1 MRLSNSFLLIID
13 TSLMH
18 DLISILKRF
27 IPPYKIR
34 VIKSIIYN
42 FLHAIFGSLSIA
54 MLIPILGII
63 FSSQQEV
70 TEKIPFQLDT
80 ATIKHLFNYYVTQI
94 KIEYGPSATLILIC
108 SFAVLATALKT
119 GFAYLG
125 AYELIYIR
133 NGVVRDIR
141 RKIYLKILS
150 LPLPFFSEERKGDII
165 ARMTGDV
172 QEVEASVMSSLDM
185 FFQSPILIIVYIA
198 MMLIM
203 SWQLT
208 LFVFILL
215 PIMGTLI
222 GRVGKN
228 LKRHS
233 WEGQTKMGEILAL
246 MEETLSGLR
255 IIKAFNAEK
264 KMDTRFSEE
273 NEEYR
278 QIQNRLMR
286 RRSLAH
292 PMSEFLG
299 TIVIVIILWF
309 GGSLV
314 LGQNASLTPEV
325 FISYIAL
332 FYCII
337 NPAKNLTNA
346 YYSIQKGMA
355 AMDRIDVILNAESSI
370 QEPVHPQKLTQFNNQ
385 IEYKDVEFSYNESK
399 KVLKR
404 INLTIPKGK
413 TIALVGQSGS
423 GKSTFVDLLPR
434 FYDVQK
440 GQITI
445 DGIDIRELSFFN
457 LREFMG
463 NVNQDPILFND
474 TIYNNIAFGVESA
487 TPEDV
492 ENAARIANAH
502 EFIMQTEKGY
512 QTTIGDRGGKLSGGQ
527 RQRLS
532 IARAVLKNPPI
543 MILDEATSALDTES
557 EKLVQEALDNLM
569 KNRTSIVIAHR
580 LSTIKNADLIC
591 VFHEGEIV
599 ERGTHEELL
608 AQKGIYTKLYS
619 MQNF

>member
-1 MRLSNSFLLIID
+1 
-13 TSLMH
+13 MH
-18 DLISILKRF
+18 DLIHLLQRF

-34 VIKSIIYN
+34 VAKSVIYN
-42 FLHAIFGSLSIA
+42 FLHAMFGSLSIA
-54 MLIPILGII
+54 MLIPVLGII
-63 FSSQQEV
+63 FNNQEEV
-70 TEKIPFQLDT
+70 LDKVPFALDSHSL
-80 ATIKHLFNYYVTQI
+80 KHMFNYYVTLI
-94 KIEYGPSATLILIC
+94 KHVYGPSATLLFVGSI
-108 SFAVLATALKT
+108 AVLATALKT

-165 ARMTGDV
+165 SRMTGDV

-185 FFQSPILIIVYIA
+185 LFQSPILIIVYLA
-198 MMLIM
+198 TMLIM

-215 PIMGTLI
+215 PIMGALI
-222 GRVGKN
+222 GKIGKN
-228 LKRHS
+228 LKRRS

-246 MEETLSGLR
+246 IEETLSGLR
-255 IIKAFNAEK
+255 IIKAFNAED
-264 KMDTRFSEE
+264 KMEQRFSAE
-273 NEEYR
+273 NESYR
-278 QIQNRLMR
+278 RIQNRLMR

-299 TIVIVIILWF
+299 TIVIVIILWY

-314 LGQNASLTPEV
+314 LQQKGSLAAEE
-325 FISYIAL
+325 FIAYIAL
-332 FYCII
+332 FYLII

-346 YYSIQKGMA
+346 YYSVQKGLA
-355 AMDRIDVILNAESSI
+355 AMERIDVILAAEASI
-370 QEPVHPQKLTQFNNQ
+370 KEPESPLSLRQFNDK
-385 IEYKDVEFSYNESK
+385 IEYNHVSFSYNENK
-399 KVLKR
+399 QVLKD
-404 INLTIPKGK
+404 ITLTISKGK
-413 TIALVGQSGS
+413 TVALVGQSGS

-434 FYDVQK
+434 FYDVEK
-440 GQITI
+440 GEITI
-445 DGIDIRELSFFN
+445 DGINIRQLSFN
-457 LREFMG
+457 TLREFMG

-474 TIYNNIAFGVESA
+474 TIFNNIAFGVENA
-487 TPEDV
+487 TQEQV

-502 EFIMQTEKGY
+502 DFILQTENGY
-512 QTTIGDRGGKLSGGQ
+512 QTVIGDRGGKLSGGQ

-569 KNRTSIVIAHR
+569 RNRTSIVIAHR

-591 VFHEGEIV
+591 VFQEGQIV
-599 ERGTHEELL
+599 EQGTHDELL
-608 AQKGIYTKLYS
+608 KQNGIYTKLYN

>member
-1 MRLSNSFLLIID
+1 
-13 TSLMH
+13 MH

-94 KIEYGPSATLILIC
+94 KIEYGPSATLILIG

-185 FFQSPILIIVYIA
+185 FFQSPILIIVYLA

-502 EFIMQTEKGY
+502 EFIRQTEKGY

>member
-1 MRLSNSFLLIID
+1 
-13 TSLMH
+13 MH
-18 DLISILKRF
+18 DLFSILKRF
-27 IPPYKIR
+27 IPPYRWR
-34 VIKSIIYN
+34 VVKSVVYN
-42 FLHAIFGSLSIA
+42 FLHALFGSVSIA

-63 FSSQQEV
+63 FNSREEV
-70 TEKIPFQLDT
+70 TERVAFAWDMASLKE
-80 ATIKHLFNYYVTQI
+80 LFNYHVTQV
-94 KIEYGPSATLILIC
+94 KLEYGPSVTLLLIGLV
-108 SFAVLATALKT
+108 AVVATALKT
-119 GFAYLG
+119 GFAYMG
-125 AYELIYIR
+125 SFELIFIR

-141 RKIYLKILS
+141 RRIYKKILS

-165 ARMTGDV
+165 SRMTGDV

-185 FFQSPILIIVYIA
+185 FFQNPILIIVYLT
-198 MMLIM
+198 MMLLM
-203 SWQLT
+203 SWELT

-222 GRVGKN
+222 GRVGKS

-233 WEGQTKMGEILAL
+233 WEGQTKLGEILAL

-255 IIKAFNAEK
+255 IIKAFNAEG
-264 KMDTRFSEE
+264 KMEDRFAEE
-273 NEEYR
+273 NETYQR
-278 QIQNRLMR
+278 IQNRLMR

-314 LGQNASLTPEV
+314 LGESAALTPEV

-346 YYSIQKGMA
+346 YYNIQKGLA
-355 AMDRIDVILNAESSI
+355 AMERIDVILEAESSI
-370 QEPVHPQKLTQFNNQ
+370 RELEQPKELKEFREQ
-385 IEYKDVEFSYNESK
+385 IEYKGVTFSYNESK
-399 KVLKR
+399 QVLKG
-404 INLTIPKGK
+404 INLVIPKGK
-413 TIALVGQSGS
+413 TVALVGQSGS

-434 FYDVQK
+434 FYDVQQ
-440 GQITI
+440 GSITI
-445 DGIDIRELSFFN
+445 DGQDIRELSFFN

-474 TIYNNIAFGVESA
+474 TIYNNIAFGVEHA
-487 TPEDV
+487 TQEEV
-492 ENAARIANAH
+492 EQAARIANAH
-502 EFIMQTEKGY
+502 DFIMQTEQGY
-512 QTTIGDRGGKLSGGQ
+512 QTVIGDRGGKLSGGQ

-608 AQKGIYTKLYS
+608 AQRGIYTKLYQ

>member
-1 MRLSNSFLLIID
+1 
-13 TSLMH
+13 MH
-18 DLISILKRF
+18 DLLSILRRF
-27 IPPYKIR
+27 IPPYKMR
-34 VIKSIIYN
+34 VAKSILYN

-63 FSSQQEV
+63 FSSQQDV
-70 TEKIPFQLDT
+70 TEKVPFALDT
-80 ATIKHLFNYYVTQI
+80 DTIKQLFNYYVTQI
-94 KIEYGPSATLILIC
+94 KYEYGASATLILIGGV
-108 SFAVLATALKT
+108 AIVATALKT

-125 AYELIYIR
+125 SYELIFIR

-185 FFQSPILIIVYIA
+185 FFQNPILILVYLT
-198 MMLIM
+198 MMLLM

-215 PIMGTLI
+215 PIMGWLI

-228 LKRHS
+228 LKRRS
-233 WEGQTKMGEILAL
+233 YEGQTKMGEILAL

-255 IIKAFNAEK
+255 VIKAFNAES
-264 KMDTRFSEE
+264 KMEHRFSDE
-273 NEEYR
+273 NEAYR
-278 QIQNRLMR
+278 RIQNRLMR

-314 LGQNASLTPEV
+314 LGESASLSPEV

-346 YYSIQKGMA
+346 YYSIQKGLA
-355 AMDRIDVILNAESSI
+355 AMERIDVILAAESSI
-370 QEPVHPQKLTQFNNQ
+370 QEPAHPQPIANFNNQ
-385 IEYKDVEFSYNESK
+385 IEYRHVSFSYNGTK
-399 KVLKR
+399 QVLR
-404 INLTIPKGK
+404 DINLTIPKGK

-423 GKSTFVDLLPR
+423 GKSTLVDLLPR
-434 FYDVQK
+434 FYDVTE
-440 GQITI
+440 GAILI
-445 DGIDIRELSFFN
+445 DGTDIRRLSFYN
-457 LREFMG
+457 LRELMG

-474 TIYNNIAFGVESA
+474 TIYNNIAFGVEHA
-487 TPEDV
+487 TPEQV
-492 ENAARIANAH
+492 EQAARIANAH
-502 EFIMQTEKGY
+502 DFILQTEHGY
-512 QTTIGDRGGKLSGGQ
+512 QTVIGDRGGKLSGGQ

-569 KNRTSIVIAHR
+569 RNRTSIVIAHR

-591 VFHEGEIV
+591 VFHDGQIV
-599 ERGTHEELL
+599 ERGTHDELL
-608 AQKGIYTKLYS
+608 RQNGIYTKLYN

>member
-1 MRLSNSFLLIID
+1 
-13 TSLMH
+13 MH
-18 DLISILKRF
+18 DLLSILRRF
-27 IPPYKIR
+27 IPPYKMR
-34 VIKSIIYN
+34 VAKSILYN

-63 FSSQQEV
+63 FSSQQDV
-70 TEKIPFQLDT
+70 TEKVPFALDT
-80 ATIKHLFNYYVTQI
+80 DTIKQLFNYYVTQI
-94 KIEYGPSATLILIC
+94 KYEYGASATLILIGGV
-108 SFAVLATALKT
+108 AIVATALKT

-125 AYELIYIR
+125 SYELIFIR

-185 FFQSPILIIVYIA
+185 FFQNPILILVYLT
-198 MMLIM
+198 MMLLM

-215 PIMGTLI
+215 PIMGWLI

-228 LKRHS
+228 LKRRS
-233 WEGQTKMGEILAL
+233 YEGQTKMGEILAL

-255 IIKAFNAEK
+255 VIKAFNAES
-264 KMDTRFSEE
+264 KMEHRFSDE
-273 NEEYR
+273 NEAYR
-278 QIQNRLMR
+278 RIQNRLMR

-314 LGQNASLTPEV
+314 LGESASLSPEV

-346 YYSIQKGMA
+346 YYSIQKGLA
-355 AMDRIDVILNAESSI
+355 AMERIDVILAAESSI
-370 QEPVHPQKLTQFNNQ
+370 QEPAHPQPIANFNSQ
-385 IEYKDVEFSYNESK
+385 IEYRHVSFSYSDTK
-399 KVLKR
+399 QVLR
-404 INLTIPKGK
+404 DINLTIPKGK

-423 GKSTFVDLLPR
+423 GKSTLVDLLPR
-434 FYDVQK
+434 FYDVTE
-440 GQITI
+440 GAILI
-445 DGIDIRELSFFN
+445 DGTDIRRLSFYN
-457 LREFMG
+457 LRELMG

-474 TIYNNIAFGVESA
+474 TIYNNIAFGVEHA
-487 TPEDV
+487 TPEQV
-492 ENAARIANAH
+492 EQAARIANAH
-502 EFIMQTEKGY
+502 DFILQTEHGY
-512 QTTIGDRGGKLSGGQ
+512 QTVIGDRGGKLSGGQ

-569 KNRTSIVIAHR
+569 RNRTSIVIAHR

-591 VFHEGEIV
+591 VFHDGQIV
-599 ERGTHEELL
+599 ERGTHDELL
-608 AQKGIYTKLYS
+608 CQNGIYTKLYN

>member
-94 KIEYGPSATLILIC
+94 KIEYGPSATLILIG

-185 FFQSPILIIVYIA
+185 FFQSPILIIVYLA

-543 MILDEATSALDTES
+543 LILDEATSALDTES

>member
-1 MRLSNSFLLIID
+1 
-13 TSLMH
+13 MH
-18 DLISILKRF
+18 DLLSILKRF

-34 VIKSIIYN
+34 VIKSILYN

-63 FSSQQEV
+63 FSSQQDV
-70 TEKIPFQLDT
+70 TEKVPFALDT
-80 ATIKHLFNYYVTQI
+80 ATLKHLFNYYVTQI
-94 KIEYGPSATLILIC
+94 KLEYGPSVTLIFIG
-108 SFAVLATALKT
+108 AIAIVATALKT

-185 FFQSPILIIVYIA
+185 FFQSPILILVYLA

-203 SWQLT
+203 SWEMT

-215 PIMGTLI
+215 PIMGALI
-222 GRVGKN
+222 GKVGKN

-255 IIKAFNAEK
+255 VIKAFNAES
-264 KMDTRFSEE
+264 KMEHRFAEE
-273 NEEYR
+273 NESYR
-278 QIQNRLMR
+278 RIQNRLMR

-314 LGQNASLTPEV
+314 LGENASLTPEV

-346 YYSIQKGMA
+346 YYSIQKGLA
-355 AMDRIDVILNAESSI
+355 AMDRIDVILAAESSI
-370 QEPVHPQKLTQFNNQ
+370 QEPEQPERLQQFTGN
-385 IEYKDVEFSYNESK
+385 IEYRHVDFSYNSSK
-399 KVLKR
+399 QVLKD
-404 INLTIPKGK
+404 ICPTIPKGK
-413 TIALVGQSGS
+413 TVALVGQSGS
-423 GKSTFVDLLPR
+423 GKSTFVELLPR
-434 FYDVQK
+434 FYDVTR
-440 GQITI
+440 GAILI
-445 DGIDIRELSFFN
+445 DGIDIRRLSFYN
-457 LREFMG
+457 LRELMG

-474 TIYNNIAFGVESA
+474 TIYNNISFGVESA
-487 TPEDV
+487 TPEQV
-492 ENAARIANAH
+492 EQAARIANAH
-502 EFIMQTEKGY
+502 DFIMQTEKGY
-512 QTTIGDRGGKLSGGQ
+512 QTVIGDRGGKLSGGQ

-557 EKLVQEALDNLM
+557 EKLVQQALDNLM

-591 VFHEGEIV
+591 VFHDGQIV

-608 AQKGIYTKLYS
+608 EANGIYTKLYN

>member
-1 MRLSNSFLLIID
+1 
-13 TSLMH
+13 MH
-18 DLISILKRF
+18 DLLSILKRF

-34 VIKSIIYN
+34 VIKSILYN

-63 FSSQQEV
+63 FSSQQDV
-70 TEKIPFQLDT
+70 TEKVPFALDT
-80 ATIKHLFNYYVTQI
+80 ATLKHLFNYYVTQI
-94 KIEYGPSATLILIC
+94 KLEYGPSVTLIFIG
-108 SFAVLATALKT
+108 AIAIVATALKT

-185 FFQSPILIIVYIA
+185 FFQSPILILVYLA

-203 SWQLT
+203 SWEMT

-215 PIMGTLI
+215 PIMGALI
-222 GRVGKN
+222 GKVGKN

-233 WEGQTKMGEILAL
+233 WEGQTKMGEILSL

-255 IIKAFNAEK
+255 VIKAFNAES
-264 KMDTRFSEE
+264 KMEHRFAEE
-273 NEEYR
+273 NESYR
-278 QIQNRLMR
+278 RIQNRLMR

-314 LGQNASLTPEV
+314 LGENASLTPEV

-346 YYSIQKGMA
+346 YYSIQKGLA
-355 AMDRIDVILNAESSI
+355 AMDRIDVILAAESSI
-370 QEPVHPQKLTQFNNQ
+370 QEPEQPERLQQFTGN
-385 IEYKDVEFSYNESK
+385 IEYRHVDFSYNSSK
-399 KVLKR
+399 QVLKD
-404 INLTIPKGK
+404 ICLTIPKGK
-413 TIALVGQSGS
+413 TVALVGQSGS

-434 FYDVQK
+434 FYDVTR
-440 GQITI
+440 GAILI
-445 DGIDIRELSFFN
+445 DGIDIRRLSFYN
-457 LREFMG
+457 LRELMG

-474 TIYNNIAFGVESA
+474 TIYNNISFGVESA
-487 TPEDV
+487 TPEQV
-492 ENAARIANAH
+492 EQAARIANAH
-502 EFIMQTEKGY
+502 DFIMQTEKGY
-512 QTTIGDRGGKLSGGQ
+512 QTVIGDRGGKLSGGQ

-557 EKLVQEALDNLM
+557 EKLVQQALDNLM

-591 VFHEGEIV
+591 VFHDGQIV

-608 AQKGIYTKLYS
+608 EANGIYTKLYN

>member
-1 MRLSNSFLLIID
+1 
-13 TSLMH
+13 MH
-18 DLISILKRF
+18 DLFSILKRF
-27 IPPYKIR
+27 IPPYRWR
-34 VIKSIIYN
+34 VVKSVVYN
-42 FLHAIFGSLSIA
+42 FLHALFGSVSIA

-63 FSSQQEV
+63 FNSREEV
-70 TEKIPFQLDT
+70 TERVAFAWDMASLKE
-80 ATIKHLFNYYVTQI
+80 LFNYHVTQV
-94 KIEYGPSATLILIC
+94 KLEYGPSVTLLLIGLV
-108 SFAVLATALKT
+108 AVVATALKT
-119 GFAYLG
+119 GFAYMG
-125 AYELIYIR
+125 SFELIFIR

-141 RKIYLKILS
+141 RRIYKKILS

-165 ARMTGDV
+165 SRMTGDV

-185 FFQSPILIIVYIA
+185 FFQNPILIIVYLT
-198 MMLIM
+198 MMLLM
-203 SWQLT
+203 SWELT

-222 GRVGKN
+222 GRVGKS

-233 WEGQTKMGEILAL
+233 WEGQTKLGEILAL

-255 IIKAFNAEK
+255 IIKAFNAEG
-264 KMDTRFSEE
+264 KMEDRFAEE
-273 NEEYR
+273 NETYR
-278 QIQNRLMR
+278 RIQNRLMR

-314 LGQNASLTPEV
+314 LGESAALTPEV

-346 YYSIQKGMA
+346 YYNIQKGLA
-355 AMDRIDVILNAESSI
+355 AMERIDVILEAESSI
-370 QEPVHPQKLTQFNNQ
+370 REPEQPKELKEFQEQ
-385 IEYKDVEFSYNESK
+385 IEYKGVTFSYNESK
-399 KVLKR
+399 QVLKG
-404 INLTIPKGK
+404 INLVIPKGK
-413 TIALVGQSGS
+413 TVALVGQSGS

-434 FYDVQK
+434 FYDVQQ
-440 GQITI
+440 GSITI
-445 DGIDIRELSFFN
+445 DGQDIRELSFFN

-474 TIYNNIAFGVESA
+474 TIYNNIAFGVEHA
-487 TPEDV
+487 TQEEV
-492 ENAARIANAH
+492 EQAARIANAH
-502 EFIMQTEKGY
+502 DFIMQTEQGY
-512 QTTIGDRGGKLSGGQ
+512 QTVIGDRGGKLSGGQ

-608 AQKGIYTKLYS
+608 AQKGIYTKLYQ

>member
-1 MRLSNSFLLIID
+1 
-13 TSLMH
+13 MH

-27 IPPYKIR
+27 IPPYKVR
-34 VIKSIIYN
+34 VTKSIIFN

-63 FSSQQEV
+63 FNSQQDV
-70 TEKIPFQLDT
+70 IEKIPFKLDT
-80 ATIKHLFNYYVTQI
+80 ETIKHLFNYYITQI
-94 KIEYGPSATLILIC
+94 KIDYGPSVTLLLIG

-165 ARMTGDV
+165 SRMTGDV
-172 QEVEASVMSSLDM
+172 QEVEGSVMSSLDM
-185 FFQSPILIIVYIA
+185 FFQSPILIIVYLA

-208 LFVFILL
+208 LFVFVLL
-215 PIMGTLI
+215 PIMGALI

-264 KMDTRFSEE
+264 KMDQRFSNE

-278 QIQNRLMR
+278 RIQNRLMR

-314 LGQNASLTPEV
+314 LGQHSSLTPEI

-346 YYSIQKGMA
+346 YYSIQKGLA
-355 AMDRIDVILNAESSI
+355 AMDRIDVILAAESSI
-370 QEPVHPQKLTQFNNQ
+370 QEPEKPKKLEQFNDK
-385 IEYKDVEFSYNESK
+385 IEYRAVNFSYNESK
-399 KVLKR
+399 QVLKD
-404 INLTIPKGK
+404 INLTISKGK

-434 FYDVQK
+434 FYDVK
-440 GQITI
+440 GGAITI
-445 DGIDIRELSFFN
+445 DGTDIRDLSFYN
-457 LREFMG
+457 LRELMG

-474 TIYNNIAFGVESA
+474 TIYNNIAFGVENA
-487 TPEDV
+487 TAAQV

-502 EFIMQTEKGY
+502 DFIMQSENGY
-512 QTTIGDRGGKLSGGQ
+512 QTVIGDRGGKLSGGQ

-591 VFHEGEIV
+591 VFHEGKIV

-608 AQKGIYTKLYS
+608 NQNGIYTKLYS

>member
-1 MRLSNSFLLIID
+1 MR
-13 TSLMH
+13 
-18 DLISILKRF
+18 DLINILKRF

-34 VIKSIIYN
+34 VTKSVLYN
-42 FLHAIFGSLSIA
+42 ILHAIFGSLSIV
-54 MLIPILGII
+54 MLSPVLSII
-63 FSSQQEV
+63 FNNQQEV
-70 TEKIPFQLDT
+70 LDKVPFALDS
-80 ATIKHLFNYYVTQI
+80 ATLKHLFNYYITLI
-94 KIEYGPSATLILIC
+94 KTAYGPSATLLFVGSI
-108 SFAVLATALKT
+108 AVLATALKT

-165 ARMTGDV
+165 SRMTGDV

-185 FFQSPILIIVYIA
+185 LFQSPILIIVYLTT
-198 MMLIM
+198 MLIM

-208 LFVFILL
+208 IFVFILL
-215 PIMGTLI
+215 PLMGALI
-222 GRVGKN
+222 GKIGKN
-228 LKRHS
+228 LKRRS
-233 WEGQTKMGEILAL
+233 WEGQTKMGEILSL
-246 MEETLSGLR
+246 IEETLSGLR
-255 IIKAFNAEK
+255 IIKAFNAES
-264 KMDTRFSEE
+264 KMEQRFSTE
-273 NEEYR
+273 NESYR
-278 QIQNRLMR
+278 RIQNRLMR

-299 TIVIVIILWF
+299 TIVIVIILWY
-309 GGSLV
+309 GGTLVLHHKGSL
-314 LGQNASLTPEV
+314 NAED
-325 FISYIAL
+325 FIAYIAL
-332 FYCII
+332 FYLII

-346 YYSIQKGMA
+346 YYSIQKGLA
-355 AMDRIDVILNAESSI
+355 AMERIDVILSAEPSI
-370 QEPVHPQKLTQFNNQ
+370 KEPEHPQTLSQFNDK
-385 IEYKDVEFSYNESK
+385 IEYKHINFSYNENK
-399 KVLKR
+399 QVLKN
-404 INLTIPKGK
+404 IELTIPKGK

-434 FYDVQK
+434 FYDVNS
-440 GQITI
+440 GEITI
-445 DGIDIRELSFFN
+445 DGVNIRELSFYN
-457 LREFMG
+457 LRELMG

-474 TIYNNIAFGVESA
+474 TIYNNIAFGVENA
-487 TPEDV
+487 TQQQV

-502 EFIMQTEKGY
+502 DFIMQTENGY
-512 QTTIGDRGGKLSGGQ
+512 QTIIGDRGGKLSGGQ

-591 VFHEGEIV
+591 VFHEGQIV
-599 ERGTHEELL
+599 EQGTHDELL
-608 AQKGIYTKLYS
+608 SLNKIYTKLYN

>member
-1 MRLSNSFLLIID
+1 
-13 TSLMH
+13 MH
-18 DLISILKRF
+18 DLLSILKRF

-34 VIKSIIYN
+34 VIKSILYN

-63 FSSQQEV
+63 FSSQQDV
-70 TEKIPFQLDT
+70 TEKVPFALDT
-80 ATIKHLFNYYVTQI
+80 ATLKHLFNYYVTQI
-94 KIEYGPSATLILIC
+94 KLEYGPSVTLIFIG
-108 SFAVLATALKT
+108 AIAIVATALKT

-185 FFQSPILIIVYIA
+185 FFQSPILILVYLA

-203 SWQLT
+203 SWEMT

-215 PIMGTLI
+215 PIMGALI
-222 GRVGKN
+222 GKVGKN

-255 IIKAFNAEK
+255 VIKAFNAES
-264 KMDTRFSEE
+264 KMEHRFAEE
-273 NEEYR
+273 NESYR
-278 QIQNRLMR
+278 RIQNRLMR

-314 LGQNASLTPEV
+314 LGENASLTPEV

-346 YYSIQKGMA
+346 YYSIQKGLA
-355 AMDRIDVILNAESSI
+355 AMDRIDVILAAESSI
-370 QEPVHPQKLTQFNNQ
+370 QEPEQPERLQQFTGN
-385 IEYKDVEFSYNESK
+385 IEYRHVDFSYNSSK
-399 KVLKR
+399 QVLKD
-404 INLTIPKGK
+404 ICLTIPKGK
-413 TIALVGQSGS
+413 TVALVGQSGS

-434 FYDVQK
+434 FYDVTR
-440 GQITI
+440 GAILI
-445 DGIDIRELSFFN
+445 DGIDIRRLSFYN
-457 LREFMG
+457 LRELMG

-487 TPEDV
+487 TPEQV
-492 ENAARIANAH
+492 EQAARIANAH
-502 EFIMQTEKGY
+502 DFIMQTEKGY
-512 QTTIGDRGGKLSGGQ
+512 QTVIGDRGSKLSGGQ

-557 EKLVQEALDNLM
+557 EKLVQQALDNLM

-591 VFHEGEIV
+591 VFHDGQIV

-608 AQKGIYTKLYS
+608 EANGIYTKLYN

>member
-1 MRLSNSFLLIID
+1 
-13 TSLMH
+13 MH
-18 DLISILKRF
+18 DLFSILKRF
-27 IPPYKIR
+27 IPPYRWR
-34 VIKSIIYN
+34 VVKSVVYN
-42 FLHAIFGSLSIA
+42 FLHALFGSVSIA

-63 FSSQQEV
+63 FNSREEV
-70 TEKIPFQLDT
+70 TERVAFAWDMASLKE
-80 ATIKHLFNYYVTQI
+80 LFNYHVTQV
-94 KIEYGPSATLILIC
+94 KLEYGPSVTLLLIGLV
-108 SFAVLATALKT
+108 AVVATALKT
-119 GFAYLG
+119 GFAYMG
-125 AYELIYIR
+125 SFELIFIR

-141 RKIYLKILS
+141 RRIYKKILS

-165 ARMTGDV
+165 SRMTGDV

-185 FFQSPILIIVYIA
+185 FFQNPILIIVYLT
-198 MMLIM
+198 MMLLM
-203 SWQLT
+203 SWELT

-222 GRVGKN
+222 GRVGKS

-233 WEGQTKMGEILAL
+233 WEGQTKLGEILAL

-255 IIKAFNAEK
+255 IIKAFNAEG
-264 KMDTRFSEE
+264 KMEDRFAEE
-273 NEEYR
+273 NETYR
-278 QIQNRLMR
+278 RIQNRLMR

-314 LGQNASLTPEV
+314 LGESAALTPEV

-346 YYSIQKGMA
+346 YYNIQKGLA
-355 AMDRIDVILNAESSI
+355 AMERIDVILEAESSI
-370 QEPVHPQKLTQFNNQ
+370 REPEQPKELKEFREQ
-385 IEYKDVEFSYNESK
+385 IEYKGVTFSYNESK
-399 KVLKR
+399 QVLKG
-404 INLTIPKGK
+404 INLVIPKGK
-413 TIALVGQSGS
+413 TVALVGQSGS

-434 FYDVQK
+434 FYDVQQ
-440 GQITI
+440 GSITI
-445 DGIDIRELSFFN
+445 DGQDIRELSFFN

-474 TIYNNIAFGVESA
+474 TIYNNIAFGVEHA
-487 TPEDV
+487 TQEEV
-492 ENAARIANAH
+492 EQAARIANAH
-502 EFIMQTEKGY
+502 DFIMQTEQGY
-512 QTTIGDRGGKLSGGQ
+512 QTVIGDRGGKLSGGQ

-543 MILDEATSALDTES
+543 MILDEATAALDTES

-608 AQKGIYTKLYS
+608 AQRGIYTKLYQ

>member
-1 MRLSNSFLLIID
+1 
-13 TSLMH
+13 MH
-18 DLISILKRF
+18 DLLSILKRF

-34 VIKSIIYN
+34 VIKSILYN

-63 FSSQQEV
+63 FSSQQDV
-70 TEKIPFQLDT
+70 TEKVPFALDT
-80 ATIKHLFNYYVTQI
+80 ATLKHLFNYYVTQI
-94 KIEYGPSATLILIC
+94 KLEYGPSVTLIFIG
-108 SFAVLATALKT
+108 AIAIVATALKT

-185 FFQSPILIIVYIA
+185 FFQSPILILVYLA

-203 SWQLT
+203 SWEMT

-215 PIMGTLI
+215 PIMGALI
-222 GRVGKN
+222 GKVGKN

-255 IIKAFNAEK
+255 VIKAFNAES
-264 KMDTRFSEE
+264 KMEHRFAEE
-273 NEEYR
+273 NESYR
-278 QIQNRLMR
+278 RIQNRLMR

-314 LGQNASLTPEV
+314 LGENASLTPEV

-346 YYSIQKGMA
+346 YYSIQKGLA
-355 AMDRIDVILNAESSI
+355 AMDRIDVILAAESSI
-370 QEPVHPQKLTQFNNQ
+370 QEPEQPERLQQFSGN
-385 IEYKDVEFSYNESK
+385 IEYRHVDFSYNSSK
-399 KVLKR
+399 QVLKD
-404 INLTIPKGK
+404 ICLTIPKGK
-413 TIALVGQSGS
+413 TVALVGQSGS

-434 FYDVQK
+434 FYDVTR
-440 GQITI
+440 GAILI
-445 DGIDIRELSFFN
+445 DGIDIRRLSFYN
-457 LREFMG
+457 LRELMG

-474 TIYNNIAFGVESA
+474 TIYNNISFGVESA
-487 TPEDV
+487 TPEQV
-492 ENAARIANAH
+492 EQAARIANAH
-502 EFIMQTEKGY
+502 DFIMQTEKGY
-512 QTTIGDRGGKLSGGQ
+512 QTVIGDRGGKLSGGQ

-557 EKLVQEALDNLM
+557 EKLVQQALDNLM

-591 VFHEGEIV
+591 VFHDGQIV

-608 AQKGIYTKLYS
+608 EANGIYTKLYN

>member
-1 MRLSNSFLLIID
+1 
-13 TSLMH
+13 MH
-18 DLISILKRF
+18 DLILILKRF
-27 IPPYKIR
+27 IPPYKSR
-34 VIKSIIYN
+34 VTKSIIYN
-42 FLHAIFGSLSIA
+42 LLHAVFGGISVA
-54 MLIPILGII
+54 MLIPILKVI
-63 FSSQQEV
+63 FNSQEEV
-70 TEKIPFQLDT
+70 TESVPFHLDI
-80 ATIKHLFNYYVTQI
+80 ATLTHIFNYYITLI
-94 KIEYGPSATLILIC
+94 KTTYGPSSTLIMIGC
-108 SFAVLATALKT
+108 LAIITTGLKT

-125 AYELIYIR
+125 AYELIFIR

-141 RKIYLKILS
+141 RKIYAKILS

-165 ARMTGDV
+165 SRMTGDV
-172 QEVEASVMSSLDM
+172 QEVEGSVMSSLDM
-185 FFQSPILIIVYIA
+185 LFQSPIIIIVYLSI
-198 MMLIM
+198 MLYM

-208 LFVFILL
+208 LFVFLLL
-215 PIMGTLI
+215 PLMGFLI
-222 GRVGKN
+222 GKVGKN

-233 WEGQTKMGEILAL
+233 WEGQTKMVEILAL

-255 IIKAFNAEK
+255 IIKAYNAED
-264 KMDTRFSEE
+264 KMKQKFSNE
-273 NEEYR
+273 NEDYR
-278 QIQNRLMR
+278 RIQNRLMR

-309 GGSLV
+309 GGTLV
-314 LGQNASLTPEV
+314 LNHTSTLSAAA
-325 FISYIAL
+325 FISYIGM
-332 FYCII
+332 FYSII

-346 YYSIQKGMA
+346 YYSVQKGLA
-355 AMDRIDVILNAESSI
+355 AMERIDVILAAESSI
-370 QEPVHPQKLTQFNNQ
+370 KEPENPQKIDQFQ
-385 IEYKDVEFSYNESK
+385 QEIVYKQVHFSYNDSK
-399 KVLKR
+399 QVLKD
-404 INLTIPKGK
+404 INLVIPKGK
-413 TIALVGQSGS
+413 TVALVGQSGS

-434 FYDVQK
+434 FYDVNQ
-440 GQITI
+440 GEITI
-445 DGIDIRELSFFN
+445 DGINIQELSFYN
-457 LREFMG
+457 LRELMG

-474 TIYNNIAFGVESA
+474 TIYNNIAFGVENV
-487 TPEDV
+487 TPEQV

-502 EFIMQTEKGY
+502 EFIIQTEHGY
-512 QTTIGDRGGKLSGGQ
+512 DTIIGDRGGKLSGGQ

-580 LSTIKNADLIC
+580 LSTIKNADIIC

-608 AQKGIYTKLYS
+608 SLNGIYSKLYN

>member
-1 MRLSNSFLLIID
+1 
-13 TSLMH
+13 MH
-18 DLISILKRF
+18 DLLSILKRF

-34 VIKSIIYN
+34 VIKSILYN

-63 FSSQQEV
+63 FSSQQDV
-70 TEKIPFQLDT
+70 REKVPFALDT
-80 ATIKHLFNYYVTQI
+80 ATLKHLFNYYVTQI
-94 KIEYGPSATLILIC
+94 KLEYGPSVTLIFIG
-108 SFAVLATALKT
+108 AIAIVATALKT

-185 FFQSPILIIVYIA
+185 FFQSPILILVYLA

-203 SWQLT
+203 SWEMT

-215 PIMGTLI
+215 PIMGALI
-222 GRVGKN
+222 GKVGKN

-255 IIKAFNAEK
+255 VIKAFNAES
-264 KMDTRFSEE
+264 KMEHRFAEE
-273 NEEYR
+273 NESYR
-278 QIQNRLMR
+278 RIQNRLMR

-314 LGQNASLTPEV
+314 LGENASLTPEV

-346 YYSIQKGMA
+346 YYSIQKGLA
-355 AMDRIDVILNAESSI
+355 AMDRIDVILAAESSI
-370 QEPVHPQKLTQFNNQ
+370 QEPEQPERLQKFTGN
-385 IEYKDVEFSYNESK
+385 IEYRHVDFSYNSSK
-399 KVLKR
+399 QVLKD
-404 INLTIPKGK
+404 ICLTIPKGK
-413 TIALVGQSGS
+413 TVALVGQSGS

-434 FYDVQK
+434 FYDVTR
-440 GQITI
+440 GAILI
-445 DGIDIRELSFFN
+445 DGIDIRRLSFYN
-457 LREFMG
+457 LRELMG

-487 TPEDV
+487 TPEQV
-492 ENAARIANAH
+492 EQAARIANAH
-502 EFIMQTEKGY
+502 DFIMQTEKGY
-512 QTTIGDRGGKLSGGQ
+512 QTVIGDRGGKLSGGQ

-557 EKLVQEALDNLM
+557 EKLVQQALDNLM

-591 VFHEGEIV
+591 VFHDGQIV

-608 AQKGIYTKLYS
+608 EANGIYTKLYN

>member
-94 KIEYGPSATLILIC
+94 KIEYGPSATLILIG

-185 FFQSPILIIVYIA
+185 FFQSPILIIVYLA

-309 GGSLV
+309 GGSLG
-314 LGQNASLTPEV
+314 LGQNASRTPDV
-325 FISYIAL
+325 VISYSAL

>member
-1 MRLSNSFLLIID
+1 
-13 TSLMH
+13 MH
-18 DLISILKRF
+18 DLFSILKRF
-27 IPPYKIR
+27 IPPYRWR
-34 VIKSIIYN
+34 VVKSVVYN
-42 FLHAIFGSLSIA
+42 FLHALFGSVSIA

-63 FSSQQEV
+63 FNSREEV
-70 TEKIPFQLDT
+70 TERVAFAWDMASLKE
-80 ATIKHLFNYYVTQI
+80 LFNYHVTQV
-94 KIEYGPSATLILIC
+94 KLEYGPSVTLLLIGLV
-108 SFAVLATALKT
+108 AVVATALKT
-119 GFAYLG
+119 GFAYMG
-125 AYELIYIR
+125 SFELIFIR

-141 RKIYLKILS
+141 RRIYKKILS

-165 ARMTGDV
+165 SRMTGDV

-185 FFQSPILIIVYIA
+185 FFQNPILIIVYLT
-198 MMLIM
+198 MMLLM
-203 SWQLT
+203 SWELT

-222 GRVGKN
+222 GRVGKS

-233 WEGQTKMGEILAL
+233 WEGQTKLGEILAL

-255 IIKAFNAEK
+255 IIKAFNAEG
-264 KMDTRFSEE
+264 KMEDRFAEE
-273 NEEYR
+273 NETYQR
-278 QIQNRLMR
+278 IQNRLMR

-314 LGQNASLTPEV
+314 LGESAALTPEV

-346 YYSIQKGMA
+346 YYNIQKGLA
-355 AMDRIDVILNAESSI
+355 AMERIDVILEAESSI
-370 QEPVHPQKLTQFNNQ
+370 REPEQPKELKEFREQ
-385 IEYKDVEFSYNESK
+385 IEYKGVTFSYNESK
-399 KVLKR
+399 QVLKG
-404 INLTIPKGK
+404 INLVIPKGK
-413 TIALVGQSGS
+413 TVALVGQSGS

-434 FYDVQK
+434 FYDVQQ
-440 GQITI
+440 GSITI
-445 DGIDIRELSFFN
+445 DGQDIRELSFFN

-474 TIYNNIAFGVESA
+474 TIYNNIAFGVEHA
-487 TPEDV
+487 TQEEV
-492 ENAARIANAH
+492 EQAARIANAH
-502 EFIMQTEKGY
+502 DFIMQTEQGY
-512 QTTIGDRGGKLSGGQ
+512 QTVIGDRGGKLSGGQ

-608 AQKGIYTKLYS
+608 AQRGIYTKLYQ

>member
-1 MRLSNSFLLIID
+1 MRFSNSFLLIID

-94 KIEYGPSATLILIC
+94 KIEYGPSATLILIG

-133 NGVVRDIR
+133 NGVVRDISS
-141 RKIYLKILS
+141 KIYLKILS

-185 FFQSPILIIVYIA
+185 FFQSPILIIVYLA